1 MRLRNVVMFY
11 CSQLQEEQ
19 GESTFHSGV
28 TGYPD
33 AWHEHHTLEVQF
45 LTAEQDLAF
54 NHLQKW
60 VWTFS
65 SVVLSLTPVSQVH
78 PIINLPSSLKCS
90 STLCL
95 QKVPPV
101 VPCPSGTAA
110 PSLDCP
116 GARAILEHYMD
127 LTLSESIPNTLR
139 ALEQLFDESHEML
152 WVKVLDSLMS
162 CEDEE
167 QLNRLPV
174 HCYPFKMHLQPCWIQ
189 TLGMVFVRQV
199 HQYPSRMQKL
209 KMPARMPC

>member
-1 MRLRNVVMFY
+1 M
-11 CSQLQEEQ
+11 
-19 GESTFHSGV
+19 
-28 TGYPD
+28 
-33 AWHEHHTLEVQF
+33 
-45 LTAEQDLAF
+45 
-54 NHLQKW
+54 
-60 VWTFS
+60 
-65 SVVLSLTPVSQVH
+65 LSLTPVSQVH

-116 GARAILEHYMD
+116 GARAILEHYVD
-127 LTLSESIPNTLR
+127 LILSERIPNTLR

-199 HQYPSRMQKL
+199 RRYPSRMQKL
-209 KMPARMPC
+209 KMPARMPCWRNSLMWTRRCCDWVCFLLSACIRSCIAIHCNSHYGSSAFWVGWVFSCITMWLVECKASIIHV